1 VDEAASRRTGLVW
14 HESFMWHMAGM
25 GAGSQPA
32 GGFMEPG
39 LQHID
44 SPAAKRRLRN
54 LIEVSGLIDHLAPL
68 RPRPASE
75 EELLRIHTP
84 GYIAR
89 LQRLSAEGGG
99 EAGEKA
105 PVGPGSW
112 EIAQL
117 AAGGCLAAADA
128 IMAGTLR
135 NAYALVRPSGHHA
148 EPGRGRGFCLL
159 ANGALAVAHLRAAHG
174 LRRIALVD
182 WDVHHGNGAQG
193 IFYED
198 PEVLTVSLHEED
210 NYPRGSGGVAE
221 RGRGP
226 GFGAN
231 INVPL
236 PPGSGHGAYLA
247 AIEQVVLPALER
259 FEPEMILVSSG
270 YDACLYDPLARQ
282 MAMMETFRLMARA
295 LVDAAGRACE
305 GRLLV
310 LQEGGYSDFYAP
322 LCGLAVVEEL
332 SGHRTAVQDPFAA
345 HLDRAAQRLQPHQ
358 AEVIGAAAR
367 LVGDVPRPRSV
378 TGRRAI
384 SLLTS
389 P

>member
-1 VDEAASRRTGLVW
+1 
-14 HESFMWHMAGM
+14 MWHITGM
-25 GAGSQPA
+25 GAGAQPA

-44 SPAAKRRLRN
+44 SPASKRRMRN
-54 LIEVSGLIDHLAPL
+54 LIEVSGLIDHLAPV
-68 RPRPASE
+68 RPRPATE
-75 EELLRIHTP
+75 EELLRVHTP
-84 GYIAR
+84 GYIGR
-89 LQRLSAEGGG
+89 LKRLSAQGGG
-99 EAGEKA
+99 DAGEKA

-148 EPGRGRGFCLL
+148 EPERGRGFCLL
-159 ANGALAVAHLRAAHG
+159 ANGALAVAHLRAVHG

-198 PEVLTVSLHEED
+198 PGVLTISLHEED
-210 NYPRGSGGVAE
+210 NYPRESGGITE

-259 FEPEMILVSSG
+259 FAPEMILVSSG

-295 LVDAAGRACE
+295 LVDAADRACS

-332 SGHRTAVQDPFAA
+332 SGHRTAVQDPFVS
-345 HLDRAAQRLQPHQ
+345 HLSRAAQRLQPHQ
-358 AEVIGAAAR
+358 AEVIDAAAK
-367 LVGDVPRPRSV
+367 LVEDVPRIWSGPP
-378 TGRRAI
+378 RRAAANTRGRHLEPRDNSSHGI
-384 SLLTS
+384 AT

>member
-1 VDEAASRRTGLVW
+1 MDETASSPTGLVW
-14 HESFMWHMAGM
+14 HESYMWHISGM
-25 GAGSQPA
+25 GAGAHPV

-39 LQHID
+39 LLHID
-44 SPAAKRRLRN
+44 NPASKRRIRN
-54 LIEVSGLIDHLAPL
+54 LIEISGLIDHLVPV
-68 RPRPASE
+68 RPRLATE
-75 EELLRIHTP
+75 EELLRVHTP
-84 GYIAR
+84 SYLAR
-89 LQRLSAEGGG
+89 LKQLSEEGGG

-117 AAGGCLAAADA
+117 AAGGCLAATDA

-148 EPGRGRGFCLL
+148 EPNLGRGFCLL
-159 ANGALAVAHLRAAHG
+159 ANGALAVAHLRAVHR

-182 WDVHHGNGAQG
+182 WDVHHGNGAQS

-198 PEVLTVSLHEED
+198 PEVLTISLHEED
-210 NYPRGSGGVAE
+210 NYPRDSGWLTE

-247 AIEQVVLPALER
+247 AIEHVVLPALDL
-259 FEPEMILVSSG
+259 FAPEMILVSSG

-282 MAMMETFRLMARA
+282 MAMMETYRLMTRA
-295 LVDAAGRACE
+295 LVAKAEQACN

-332 SGHRTAVQDPFAA
+332 SGHHTAVQDPFQS
-345 HLDRAAQRLQPHQ
+345 HLSRAAQRLQPHQ
-358 AEVIGAAAR
+358 TEVIEAAAK
-367 LVGDVPRPRSV
+367 LLEDVPRIWSNSG
-378 TGRRAI
+378 GRPNTRTAY
-384 SLLTS
+384 
-389 P
+389 

>member
-1 VDEAASRRTGLVW
+1 
-14 HESFMWHMAGM
+14 MWHITGT
-25 GAGSQPA
+25 GAGAHPA

-39 LQHID
+39 LPHID
-44 SPAAKRRLRN
+44 NPAARRRMRN
-54 LIEVSGLIDHLAPL
+54 LIEVSGLIDHLAPV
-68 RPRPASE
+68 RPRPATE

-84 GYIAR
+84 DYIAR
-89 LQRLSAEGGG
+89 LKRLSAEGGG

-117 AAGGCLAAADA
+117 AAGGCLVAADA
-128 IMAGTLR
+128 IMGGTLR
-135 NAYALVRPSGHHA
+135 NAYALVRPPGHHA
-148 EPGRGRGFCLL
+148 EPGQGRGFCLL
-159 ANGALAVAHLRAAHG
+159 ANAALTIAHLRALHG

-198 PEVLTVSLHEED
+198 PEVLTISLHEED
-210 NYPRGSGGVAE
+210 NYPRGSGFITE
-221 RGRGP
+221 RGRGL

-231 INVPL
+231 INLPL

-247 AIEQVVLPALER
+247 AIEHVVLPALGR
-259 FEPEMILVSSG
+259 FAPEMILVSSG

-282 MAMMETFRLMARA
+282 MAMMETYRLMTRA
-295 LVDAAGRACE
+295 LVSIAGRTCN

-310 LQEGGYSDFYAP
+310 LHEGGYSDFYAP

-332 SGHRTAVQDPFAA
+332 SGYRTAVQDPFVS
-345 HLDRAAQRLQPHQ
+345 HLDRSAQRLQPHQ
-358 AEVIGAAAR
+358 AEVITA
-367 LVGDVPRPRSV
+367 VGKLIEDVPRPGS
-378 TGRRAI
+378 TSTRRANVRK
-384 SLLTS
+384 LHVEALR
-389 P
+389 PGQA